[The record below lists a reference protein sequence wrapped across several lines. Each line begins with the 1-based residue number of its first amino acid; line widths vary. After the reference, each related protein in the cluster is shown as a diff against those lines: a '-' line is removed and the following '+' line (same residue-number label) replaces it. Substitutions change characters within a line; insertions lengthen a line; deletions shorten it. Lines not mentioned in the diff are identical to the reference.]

1 MAKTA
6 LITGSTSGIGKELCK
21 VFAQNGHDL
30 VISAR
35 FQDQLEG
42 LQKELEQNYN
52 IKVIPVAADLGN
64 VNAAQELYNAV
75 KEKGIEVEFL
85 VNDAGIGEEGYF
97 YETNWEKEF
106 HMIQL
111 NVVSLTQL
119 TKLFLK
125 DMLARKSGRILNL
138 GSIVSLI
145 PNPKMAVYAA
155 TKAYILSL
163 SEALATE
170 LKDTNITVTTLM
182 PGGTDTE
189 FFQRAH
195 ATDTKIYQDTSLDD
209 AADVAK
215 DGYEA
220 MMAGSRRKISGAST
234 KVQAALSTI
243 LPDSLMAEG
252 MKYFM
257 KEKDK

>member
-6 LITGSTSGIGKELCK
+6 LITGASSGIGNELCK

-30 VISAR
+30 VISSR
-35 FQDQLEG
+35 FQNQLDG
-42 LQKELEQNYN
+42 MQQELEQAY
-52 IKVIPVAADLGN
+52 KVKVTPIAADLGN
-64 VNAAQELYNAV
+64 INAAQELYNTV
-75 KEKGIEVEFL
+75 KGKGIEVEFL
-85 VNDAGIGEEGYF
+85 VNDAGIGEEGFF

-106 HMIQL
+106 HMLQL

-170 LKDTNITVTTLM
+170 LKDTNISVTTLM

-189 FFQRAH
+189 FFKRAH
-195 ATDTKIYQDTSLDD
+195 ATDTRMYQNTDLDD
-209 AADVAK
+209 AAGVAK

-220 MMAGSRRKISGAST
+220 MMAGSRRKISGTST
-234 KVQAALSTI
+234 KLQAALSSI

-257 KEKDK
+257 KEKGK